1 MPFKKAS
8 ILWEEL
14 KRPIELSFIFALA
27 LCAYVFL
34 LMLSK
39 IDAFLTLECLY
50 EDRCLELNPLMNWS
64 FKISPVFFLLLK
76 SSLVGFFGGILFLL
90 CIRQKSKKALLGL
103 LLVTLIYLGVV
114 FYHILATI

>member
-8 ILWEEL
+8 ILWQEL

-50 EDRCLELNPLMNWS
+50 QGQCMELNPFMNWS
-64 FKISPVFFLLLK
+64 IRISPVFFLLLK
-76 SSLVGFFGGILFLL
+76 SMLVGFFGGILFLL
-90 CIRQKSKKALLGL
+90 CALKRSKRAFWGL
-103 LLVTLIYLGVV
+103 LLVTILYLGVV
-114 FYHILATI
+114 FYHFLYL